1 MASLIRT
8 DLSRWPLVL
17 VTFPDA
23 QASDDDVRQFIDD
36 QRAMLHRKQL
46 HGVVTDAR
54 HARVISPHQRRMM
67 ADWLTEAE
75 RLNRQYT
82 VAMAVVSD
90 SALVRGAMTAVT
102 WMKEP
107 PVPMKPFATLRE
119 GSEYVLEALRRRG
132 VAADASLALPR

>member
-1 MASLIRT
+1 MPSRIRT
-8 DLSRWPLVL
+8 DLSRWPLAL

-23 QASDDDVRQFIDD
+23 QVSDEDIRLFVEE
-36 QRAMLHRKQL
+36 QRAMLMRKEL

-54 HARVISPHQRRMM
+54 HARVIGPHQRRVL

-75 RLNRQYT
+75 PLNRRYT
-82 VAMAVVSD
+82 VALAVISD
-90 SALVRGAMTAVT
+90 NALVRGAMTAVT

-119 GSEYVLEALRRRG
+119 GSQYVLESLRRRG
-132 VAADASLALPR
+132 ASVDGVQPLL